1 MLTKLPGFYFTG
13 YKNPLIT
20 PTSLTSSAQVVQ
32 IMQYYWDTHPG
43 SKDSFD
49 YRAGAFNS
57 TDGIPKQMLYV
68 KLTKNCTTEQREFLA
83 NGIRGMFTDQ
93 KTVFTDT
100 VQLINNLNS
109 SMEVFNLFMAL
120 IALISLTLVFFL
132 LLVSTRQN
140 VRENIWE
147 YGVLRSMGFTK
158 A

>member
-1 MLTKLPGFYFTG
+1 
-13 YKNPLIT
+13 
-20 PTSLTSSAQVVQ
+20 
-32 IMQYYWDTHPG
+32 
-43 SKDSFD
+43 
-49 YRAGAFNS
+49 
-57 TDGIPKQMLYV
+57 MLYV

-132 LLVSTRQN
+132 LLVSTR
-140 VRENIWE
+140 
-147 YGVLRSMGFTK
+147 
-158 A
+158 